1 LNKILKWLIGIIVF
15 IFAVY
20 FFAIK
25 SRLPIIS
32 SYAAKTACG
41 CYFNSGLPLS
51 KILKEDLNYFP
62 INLVSVSLN
71 EESMIM
77 NANVLGLANNY
88 AIFKK
93 NIGCVLLKGK
103 DDYQVENNEIVN
115 TSESVDSLYH
125 LDRIYQ
131 LDNVDYSKLNEA
143 VSGFFDQANEAAS
156 LKTRAVLVIHKDSL
170 IAEKYDNGIS
180 SETPLLGWS
189 MTKSVMNTLIG
200 ILVKA
205 GKLEVNQ
212 SHLFKEWSDDDR
224 ANITLENLLRMN
236 TGLSWEEDYSK
247 VSDVTKLLYLTE
259 NVVAE
264 AIDNPLEYK
273 IGEHWCYS
281 SGTSNLVSGLI
292 RKQFATLDEYLD
304 FPYQALFQKIGMNS
318 AIIETDESGN
328 YIGSSYMYA
337 TAKDWAK
344 YGLLYL
350 HRGKIG
356 DEQLFN
362 PEWTDFSF
370 SETENSEG
378 IYGAHFWINK
388 RNLAYPDV
396 PVDLYS
402 ANGYQG
408 QRIFIIPSKDVVVV
422 RLGLNQDVNFNHFLK
437 GILDAI
443 ED

>member
-247 VSDVTKLLYLTE
+247 VSDVTKLL
-259 NVVAE
+259 
-264 AIDNPLEYK
+264 
-273 IGEHWCYS
+273 
-281 SGTSNLVSGLI
+281 
-292 RKQFATLDEYLD
+292 
-304 FPYQALFQKIGMNS
+304 
-318 AIIETDESGN
+318 
-328 YIGSSYMYA
+328 
-337 TAKDWAK
+337 
-344 YGLLYL
+344 
-350 HRGKIG
+350 
-356 DEQLFN
+356 
-362 PEWTDFSF
+362 
-370 SETENSEG
+370 
-378 IYGAHFWINK
+378 
-388 RNLAYPDV
+388 
-396 PVDLYS
+396 
-402 ANGYQG
+402 
-408 QRIFIIPSKDVVVV
+408 
-422 RLGLNQDVNFNHFLK
+422 
-437 GILDAI
+437 
-443 ED
+443 

>member
-1 LNKILKWLIGIIVF
+1 
-15 IFAVY
+15 
-20 FFAIK
+20 
-25 SRLPIIS
+25 
-32 SYAAKTACG
+32 
-41 CYFNSGLPLS
+41 
-51 KILKEDLNYFP
+51 
-62 INLVSVSLN
+62 
-71 EESMIM
+71 
-77 NANVLGLANNY
+77 
-88 AIFKK
+88 
-93 NIGCVLLKGK
+93 
-103 DDYQVENNEIVN
+103 
-115 TSESVDSLYH
+115 
-125 LDRIYQ
+125 
-131 LDNVDYSKLNEA
+131 
-143 VSGFFDQANEAAS
+143 
-156 LKTRAVLVIHKDSL
+156 
-170 IAEKYDNGIS
+170 
-180 SETPLLGWS
+180 
-189 MTKSVMNTLIG
+189 
-200 ILVKA
+200 
-205 GKLEVNQ
+205 
-212 SHLFKEWSDDDR
+212 
-224 ANITLENLLRMN
+224 MN